1 MKGKTALIALILFLS
16 GLSFAEQPYWWESP
30 HKDDDEFMYE
40 RGSSTD
46 GSSEQDAVRKA
57 VRSAKTLIM
66 ERIGIAPALE
76 SAGLEVSPEFA
87 LVNCEVSGTATD
99 KTGKYWRAWLLVKYP
114 QKEKERMLE
123 RWNASVTTIKELKA
137 REEKIPVQFRLS
149 FSTADGRTQFR
160 AGEPVSFKFQAER
173 DSYLLILDHQSN
185 GATVLLFPNR
195 FHPECFVKKGEVL
208 LIPPPD
214 DPSFRLVVG
223 EPFGDDR
230 VEAIASTDESALHRD
245 FARRVR
251 DLKGG
256 LDFAAAERASFT
268 RAIDSE
274 FAESGKK
281 DDGSKALWS
290 RAEINLS
297 TYPR

>member
-1 MKGKTALIALILFLS
+1 MTRRIPLALLFLCVA
-16 GLSFAEQPYWWESP
+16 GLTFAERPYWWDSP

-46 GSSEQDAVRKA
+46 GTSEQDAVQKA

-66 ERIGIAPALE
+66 ERIGIVPALE
-76 SAGLEVSPEFA
+76 SAGLAVSPEFA
-87 LVNCEVSGTATD
+87 LVNCEVSGTATE
-99 KTGKYWRAWLLVKYP
+99 KAGRRWQAWLLVKYP

-123 RWNASVTTIKELKA
+123 RWNASVSTIKEFKA
-137 REEKIPVQFRLS
+137 REEKIPVQFRVS

-160 AGEPVSFKFQAER
+160 AGEWVTFRFQAER
-173 DSYLLILDHQSN
+173 DCHLLILDHQSD
-185 GATVLLFPNR
+185 GTTVLLFPNR
-195 FHPECFVKKGEVL
+195 FHPDSFVKKGEVP
-208 LIPPPD
+208 LIPPED
-214 DPSFRLVVG
+214 ASFRLAVG

-251 DLKGG
+251 ELKGS

-274 FAESGKK
+274 FASGGKGPE
-281 DDGSKALWS
+281 GSKALWS
-290 RAEINLS
+290 RAELNIS

>member
-1 MKGKTALIALILFLS
+1 MTRRITVSLLFLCVA
-16 GLSFAEQPYWWESP
+16 GLAFAERPYWWDSP

-46 GSSEQDAVRKA
+46 GTSEQDAVQKA
-57 VRSAKTLIM
+57 VRSAKTVIL
-66 ERIGIAPALE
+66 ERIGIVPALE
-76 SAGLEVSPEFA
+76 SAGLSVSPEFA
-87 LVNCEVSGTATD
+87 LVNCEVSGTATE
-99 KTGKYWRAWLLVKYP
+99 KAGKRWQAWLLVKYP

-123 RWNASVTTIKELKA
+123 RWNASVSTIRELKA
-137 REEKIPVQFRLS
+137 REEKIPVQFRVS
-149 FSTADGRTQFR
+149 FSTADGKTQFR
-160 AGEPVSFKFQAER
+160 AGEGVTFRFQAER
-173 DSYLLILDHQSN
+173 DCHLLILDHQSD
-185 GATVLLFPNR
+185 GTTVLLFPNR
-195 FHPECFVKKGEVL
+195 FHPDSFVKKGEVP
-208 LIPPPD
+208 LIPPED
-214 DPSFRLVVG
+214 ASFRLVVG

-251 DLKGG
+251 ELKGG

-274 FAESGKK
+274 FAAGGESPG
-281 DDGSKALWS
+281 GAKALWS
-290 RAEINLS
+290 RAELNIS